1 MLGVGVIIDI
11 SNLEEKTVAAEFRH
25 FVAKISIK
33 LHFFFYIQ
41 YLQITISQE
50 VL

>member
-11 SNLEEKTVAAEFRH
+11 SNLEEKTVAAVFRH
-25 FVAKISIK
+25 FLAKISIK
-33 LHFFFYIQ
+33 LHFFFYRVPS
-41 YLQITISQE
+41 ISHE